1 MWLLPAGARR
11 AAGALL
17 FAAFCALLAITP
29 GDAARPAGQ
38 SQNEF
43 VVGAILDLAG
53 GWTSLGRA
61 SRVTLQLATADANA
75 ALARRGA
82 PLRVRL
88 HILDARG
95 EPALALH
102 ELRLLAKSGV
112 RIVVGPQKS
121 SEVAAVR
128 RAATSL
134 GVLVISQGST
144 AHSLAEASDTVFRFV
159 PDDLREG
166 EAVVALLRH
175 DGIDAIVA
183 VWRRDAGN
191 TGLARSVRRKFLAVG
206 GKVSKGVP
214 YATKPTPFNAVA
226 SSISGQAALLRTAG
240 AKHVGIYLAGFDE
253 VVDLFRAARSDSPLQ
268 VPWYGTDGAATLRRA
283 LVAAANAHVGV
294 TGRMTLNRA
303 GDRAYGNFDFWSVC
317 PLRGK
322 FPLGSQL
329 RVRRQPRRL
338 GSNSAAHTLLTSNR
352 RSPPSA
358 PTHRFPAPRERGCV
372 ESLGGVEC
380 PRGPLR
386 CLPAKRP
393 AEHPLASESNKG
405 QPVVSQARS
414 ALRGEIQVDRQL
426 LDEGWVAWHALGLL
440 ESVGHER
447 REHLQLSH
455 PRADGDPDRD
465 RARGNHDPWHL
476 GEAGAPCECADDRHR
491 EHDNSLD
498 VVRKCLRVGLAGK
511 EPLAIGG

>member
-1 MWLLPAGARR
+1 MFLLPASARR
-11 AAGALL
+11 GAGALL
-17 FAAFCALLAITP
+17 FAAFCASLAITP

-38 SQNEF
+38 PQNEF

-61 SRVTLQLATADANA
+61 SRVTLQLATTDANA

-102 ELRLLAKSGV
+102 QLRLLAKSGV

-144 AHSLAEASDTVFRFV
+144 AHSLAEASDNVFRFV

-175 DGIDAIVA
+175 DGIDAIVP

-191 TGLARSVRRKFLAVG
+191 AGLASSVRGKFVAAG

-214 YATKPTPFNAVA
+214 YATKATPFNAVA
-226 SSISGQAALLRTAG
+226 SSISGQAASLRTAG
-240 AKHVGIYLAGFDE
+240 AKHVGVYLAAFDE
-253 VVDLFRAARSDSPLQ
+253 VVDLFRAARSDSSLQ
-268 VPWYGTDGAATLRRA
+268 VPWYGSDGVALTTRLVDDQSAAAFAHSVGYPNPTVGLSDSLVRRSGPLLARARKRLGRNPDALALTAYDALRIAVEARQRAGVGGGPRLRRA
-283 LVAAANAHVGV
+283 LVAAADAHVGV

-303 GDRAYGNFDFWSVC
+303 GDRAFGNFDFWSVC
-317 PLRGK
+317 PLGAK
-322 FPLGSQL
+322 FHWVRTFVYAARHVGSGQIL
-329 RVRRQPRRL
+329 SR
-338 GSNSAAHTLLTSNR
+338 T
-352 RSPPSA
+352 
-358 PTHRFPAPRERGCV
+358 
-372 ESLGGVEC
+372 
-380 PRGPLR
+380 R
-386 CLPAKRP
+386 C
-393 AEHPLASESNKG
+393 
-405 QPVVSQARS
+405 
-414 ALRGEIQVDRQL
+414 
-426 LDEGWVAWHALGLL
+426 
-440 ESVGHER
+440 
-447 REHLQLSH
+447 
-455 PRADGDPDRD
+455 
-465 RARGNHDPWHL
+465 
-476 GEAGAPCECADDRHR
+476 
-491 EHDNSLD
+491 
-498 VVRKCLRVGLAGK
+498 
-511 EPLAIGG
+511 